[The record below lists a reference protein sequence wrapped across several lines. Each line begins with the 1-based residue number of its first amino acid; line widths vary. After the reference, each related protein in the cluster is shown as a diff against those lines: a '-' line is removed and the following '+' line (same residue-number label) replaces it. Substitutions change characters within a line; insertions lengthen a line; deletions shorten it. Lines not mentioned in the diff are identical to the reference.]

1 MQKSLA
7 ESEAA
12 KPGCVRGT
20 RQLRRIV
27 CAERDIEGE
36 RLVHRERRATDARIV
51 QRAAMTGIDDERR
64 IHCAPQVFEGIER
77 LRPDA
82 DFSATSAGD
91 LV

>member
-1 MQKSLA
+1 MQECLA
-7 ESEAA
+7 EAEAA
-12 KPGCVRGT
+12 KTGGVRGT
-20 RQLRRIV
+20 QQFRWIVRAQCDVERQ
-27 CAERDIEGE
+27 
-36 RLVHRERRATDARIV
+36 RLVHRERRAADASIV

-77 LRPDA
+77 LLPDA